1 MADRTFTQGHK
12 ISVGRLGATAG
23 TTSLT
28 GNVIDMA
35 GYDAVTFIQHF
46 SVAGTAT
53 DVHTLRVQGATATGA
68 NYANLNGA
76 IAHANA
82 ASTNLVVELWRP
94 RTRYLKS
101 VTNRAGTETAV
112 GTVSVIQ
119 SRPGDK
125 PVTNAATGAGGTVVK
140 RVAHAT

>member
-28 GNVIDMA
+28 GSVIDMA

-53 DVHTLRVQGATATGA
+53 DKHTLRVQGSTASGGS
-68 NYANLNGA
+68 YANLNGA

-82 ASTNLVVELWRP
+82 ASTNLIIELYRP
-94 RTRYLKS
+94 QKRYLKS
-101 VTNRAGTETAV
+101 VTNRETTETAV

-119 SRPGDK
+119 SRPGNK
-125 PVTNAATGAGGTVVK
+125 PVTNTVTGAGGAVVV
-140 RVAHAT
+140 RTQNAT